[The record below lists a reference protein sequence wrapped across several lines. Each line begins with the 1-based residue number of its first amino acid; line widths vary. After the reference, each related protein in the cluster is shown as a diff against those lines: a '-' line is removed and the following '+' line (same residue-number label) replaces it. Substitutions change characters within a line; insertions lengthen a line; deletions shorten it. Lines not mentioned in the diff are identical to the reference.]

1 MKRIAA
7 STAAIACTL
16 AIPVASAQDARYP
29 YRYQGPAPPNYR
41 NHEARPRSYPI
52 PDPAE
57 SRYYYRPAPRLD
69 PDPAPAAPEPTWVS
83 PEAPLAPPPA
93 PRIAEFPPAPSRAKS
108 VPKNTATPSR
118 APKVPMVASL
128 RTERYRLAAS
138 ELFELDQATI
148 RGDTGKLDEIAA
160 MLRSDEP
167 AEVTV
172 IGHTDKLGD
181 KAFNLKLSQRRAEAV
196 RDYLVR
202 KGVPPSRLKAVGRGE
217 EAPVVY
223 CGDDGGEWEWEA
235 LNKCLEP
242 NRRIEVERVTP
253 QRGAPRRS

>member
-1 MKRIAA
+1 MGRIAA

-16 AIPVASAQDARYP
+16 AIPFAPAQDLRSAHRYD
-29 YRYQGPAPPNYR
+29 GPAPPNYR
-41 NHEARPRSYPI
+41 YYDARPRSYSI
-52 PDPAE
+52 PDPIE
-57 SRYYYRPAPRLD
+57 SRYYYRPAPPRELE
-69 PDPAPAAPEPTWVS
+69 PPPPAPESALAS
-83 PEAPLAPPPA
+83 PKAPLAPPPA

-108 VPKNTATPSR
+108 VPKNNTTPSR
-118 APKVPMVASL
+118 APRVPMVASL
-128 RTERYRLAAS
+128 RTERYRLPAS

-160 MLRSDEP
+160 MIRSDES

-172 IGHTDKLGD
+172 VGHTDKLGD
-181 KAFNLKLSQRRAEAV
+181 KAFNLRLSQRRAEAV

-202 KGVPPSRLKAVGRGE
+202 KGAPPSRLKAVGRGE

-253 QRGAPRRS
+253 ERGAPRRS